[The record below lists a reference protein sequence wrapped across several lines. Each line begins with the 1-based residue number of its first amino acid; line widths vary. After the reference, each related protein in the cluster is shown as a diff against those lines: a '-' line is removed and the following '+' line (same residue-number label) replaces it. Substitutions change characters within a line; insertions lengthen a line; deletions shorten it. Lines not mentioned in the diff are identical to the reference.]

1 MPKVYGSCFFFFFF
15 VFFFFFLFFVF
26 CVCFFFVLFFV
37 FSQVIETYIPQYLV
51 NDSLPYLESS
61 CYSVKLTE
69 MYDFIV
75 LSNSAQ

>member
-1 MPKVYGSCFFFFFF
+1 MFFFFFF
-15 VFFFFFLFFVF
+15 F
-26 CVCFFFVLFFV
+26 FFV